1 MPNYKTVLGV
11 GNPGL
16 YQSYSW
22 NKSSGQT
29 ITYRQ
34 KFTGSNAGTAGDAYT
49 SAITAYNASKVT
61 GLYDTINLE
70 ATDDGAT
77 WTLTATAGGG
87 GSQTTET
94 ELGTPAIDTEALTE
108 TIEQIPQDVS
118 QNSLLSPVLQ
128 SKLSEKI
135 TTAVLRAIK
144 DYESNVDGFQDPK
157 EARDML
163 DYWIGRIYDDLC
175 GNDAIKINDTFEFF
189 EDRMAGRDSFL
200 YVFGVTF
207 RRTIAAPSHWF
218 VPIDYSYIG
227 YLYTTDEVRTECN
240 IPVAYYMPDDGY
252 WLKKQPSNSVQY
264 SGKQNWVQ
272 EYVFASAPG
281 TLYYPYKTPLT

>member
-1 MPNYKTVLGV
+1 MSNTKKVLGV
-11 GNPGL
+11 LNPGL
-16 YQSYSW
+16 YQSYTW
-22 NKSSGQT
+22 NQSTGQT

-34 KFTGSNAGTAGDAYT
+34 KFTGSSAGTEGDAYT
-49 SAITAYNASKVT
+49 SAITAYTAAKVA
-61 GLYDTINLE
+61 GLYSTIALE
-70 ATDDGAT
+70 ATDDGAS

-87 GSQTTET
+87 GSQPTQTEP
-94 ELGTPAIDTEALTE
+94 GTPQVDTEALTE

-118 QNSLLSPVLQ
+118 QDSLLSPTLQ

-144 DYESNVDGFQDPK
+144 DYESNVDGFTDPS

-175 GNDAIKINDTFEFF
+175 NNDATLINDTFEFF
-189 EDRMAGRDSFL
+189 EDRMAGRDSYF

-207 RRTIAAPSHWF
+207 RRTISAPSTWF
-218 VPIDYSYIG
+218 VAINYDYVG
-227 YLYTTDEVRTECN
+227 YLYTTAEIKAECN
-240 IPVAYYMPDDGY
+240 IPAAYYMPDDGY

-272 EYVFASAPG
+272 EYLFSSAPG
-281 TLYYPYKTPLT
+281 TLYYPYKTPI

>member
-144 DYESNVDGFQDPK
+144 DYESNAEGIHDPD
-157 EARDML
+157 EARTLL
-163 DYWIGRIYDDLC
+163 DYRIGRIYDDLC